1 MSATG
6 NTCMPSSPYVTMCHL
21 SALDSVIQ
29 QNIPNSICIWT
40 TFWKSPKNRY
50 TRSLEA
56 RNFGPRK
63 VLGHSE
69 LGQKSLFDG
78 PWGARSCSLFNRF
91 LFINYVFQMSITD
104 AFYAFNFE
112 TSNAGGMAETSSF
125 PDWLSR
131 LAYQLI
137 NNEFDQMSV
146 ASPSNRRSGSAAGAP
161 AVVKSHEQHSLHNL
175 SLLSPYNG
183 TRRLS
188 TCTLLKNVARHFLE
202 VYCMNLNLRP
212 WQINI
217 TLAGNAASKI
227 VRGKPNCTVLHV
239 PRLIMQTGIA
249 FFFVVEQASV
259 SLSKSQLE
267 EQQQPQQ
274 SQHLSAIS
282 GI

>member
-1 MSATG
+1 
-6 NTCMPSSPYVTMCHL
+6 
-21 SALDSVIQ
+21 
-29 QNIPNSICIWT
+29 
-40 TFWKSPKNRY
+40 
-50 TRSLEA
+50 
-56 RNFGPRK
+56 
-63 VLGHSE
+63 
-69 LGQKSLFDG
+69 
-78 PWGARSCSLFNRF
+78 
-91 LFINYVFQMSITD
+91 MSITD

-112 TSNAGGMAETSSF
+112 TSNAGGMSETSSF

-137 NNEFDQMSV
+137 NNEFDQLSV
-146 ASPSNRRSGSAAGAP
+146 ASPSNRRSVSAAGAP

-175 SLLSPYNG
+175 SLLSPYKG

-188 TCTLLKNVARHFLE
+188 TCTLLKNVARHFVE

-212 WQINI
+212 WQKKGI
-217 TLAGNAASKI
+217 TLACNAASKI
-227 VRGKPNCTVLHV
+227 ARGKPNCTALHV

-259 SLSKSQLE
+259 SLSNRQLE
-267 EQQQPQQ
+267 QQQQPQQ

>member
-1 MSATG
+1 
-6 NTCMPSSPYVTMCHL
+6 
-21 SALDSVIQ
+21 
-29 QNIPNSICIWT
+29 
-40 TFWKSPKNRY
+40 
-50 TRSLEA
+50 
-56 RNFGPRK
+56 
-63 VLGHSE
+63 
-69 LGQKSLFDG
+69 
-78 PWGARSCSLFNRF
+78 
-91 LFINYVFQMSITD
+91 
-104 AFYAFNFE
+104 
-112 TSNAGGMAETSSF
+112 
-125 PDWLSR
+125 
-131 LAYQLI
+131 
-137 NNEFDQMSV
+137 MSV

-227 VRGKPNCTVLHV
+227 VRGKPNCTALHV